1 MKLVHFELSGALLD
15 DKTNFTE
22 WIIESPTLFSE
33 YVIEMHSQI
42 EGSEGRFVLSES
54 DKNIALS
61 KSAVIILNPLAVD
74 INTRK
79 VLNKLYS
86 ELSNYAKSEQMY
98 VKTSEFLRLMQE
110 YLLELEQCTEHNLEY
125 DPEIDITS
133 LLKSVNVH
141 YETTNMDFLESLLQ
155 YVKILA
161 DIGGIKLF
169 IFVNLRS
176 YLTDNQMTKIIR
188 EMNYQ
193 NILGIFIENQ
203 TRENLEGVQTYVI
216 DTDNCEIF

>member
-1 MKLVHFELSGALLD
+1 MKLVHFELSGVLLD

-22 WIIESPTLFSE
+22 WIIESPTHFSE

-54 DKNIALS
+54 DKIIVLS
-61 KSAVIILNPLAVD
+61 KSAVIILNPFAVD

-141 YETTNMDFLESLLQ
+141 YETTSMDFRESLLQ

-161 DIGGIKLF
+161 DIGGIRLF

-176 YLTDNQMTKIIR
+176 YLTDNQMTEIIR

-193 NILGIFIENQ
+193 NIRGVFIENQ

>member
-54 DKNIALS
+54 DKIIALS

-86 ELSNYAKSEQMY
+86 ELSKYAKSEQMY